1 MQGIGRKLI
10 HQETGNPSS
19 TKTGTASKQIKIGT
33 EILDI
38 KGHKQKSK
46 SSGNSIGSMTWKEK
60 LEKSVSKGVINDSL
74 SKSLIGKTALH
85 KTKFYKKQ
93 HSSSLQFENPSL
105 NGSKEIGKQ
114 AKEYGKPRKRRKRR
128 KQRRQRDNAERDDT
142 SRLQRRTRYLFVK
155 MKLEQNLIDAYSGD
169 GWKGQRYEKVLWLKY
184 CLGLEL
190 VS

>member
-1 MQGIGRKLI
+1 MQGIARNPI
-10 HQETGNPSS
+10 HQETGKPSS
-19 TKTGTASKQIKIGT
+19 TKTGTATKQIKIVT
-33 EILDI
+33 KILDI
-38 KGHKQKSK
+38 KGHKQKLK
-46 SSGNSIGSMTWKEK
+46 SHGNAIGSSMWKEK
-60 LEKSVSKGVINDSL
+60 LAKSVSKGVINDSL

-105 NGSKEIGKQ
+105 NGSKEQTKEDGKSQ
-114 AKEYGKPRKRRKRR
+114 KVRKRR

-169 GWKGQRYEKVLWLKY
+169 GWKGQRYEKFLFLKY
-184 CLGLEL
+184 GLL
-190 VS
+190 ACRA